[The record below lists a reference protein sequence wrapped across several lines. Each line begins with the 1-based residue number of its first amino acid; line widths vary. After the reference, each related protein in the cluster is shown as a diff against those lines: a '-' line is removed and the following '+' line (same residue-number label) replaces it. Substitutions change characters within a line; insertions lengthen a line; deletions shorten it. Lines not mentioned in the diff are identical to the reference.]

1 MMMTDRDMDELDALF
16 AAARSHRVAVD
27 GDLMARVLADAAAA
41 QPLVASPRARVSSRD
56 RLTRALQ
63 DLLGGWRPLGGMVAA
78 GLAGLWVGL
87 APPAGIEGL
96 AARMIGT
103 NQSVILL
110 PEADLSFLEE
120 PTDG

>member
-1 MMMTDRDMDELDALF
+1 MMDRDMDELDALF
-16 AAARSHRVAVD
+16 AASRSDHVAVD
-27 GDLMARVLADAAAA
+27 GDLMTRVLADTAAA
-41 QPLVASPRARVSSRD
+41 QPLVATPRACVSRRD

-78 GLAGLWVGL
+78 GLAGLWVGI

-103 NQSVILL
+103 TQSVIFL